1 MSSVAVGFAWRVGYS
16 MPEQQRTRGL
26 PSEMFVDWTY
36 VSTFGGTGGFSRR
49 PARWQFPV
57 PDSDP
62 DWNAERFGA
71 SQVRGLFGGV
81 RSARLARLSE
91 EAERVIGDVI
101 TYGLC
106 EVLDFLKE
114 LEEGDGVQVKVD
126 NVQFVILGAALP
138 KVVGRLASLRLDP
151 VRIRVAWFCP
161 VPIPK
166 WISERA
172 DEFLLIPPEHLREES
187 EAGENWE
194 EERLV
199 RGWCTKRGEK
209 LLLVQQLA
217 LWERCELNLKGLVW
231 AEAQFA
237 ESMLPREV
245 IADAGQ
251 VENRTQGKYAGQPSP
266 QEQLQDL
273 PKGFQ
278 AVGWR
283 LIPGKILLVPQRPPG
298 WEIAWQKEE
307 REVAGIQTA

>member
-1 MSSVAVGFAWRVGYS
+1 MSRVFVPWATIGFAWRLGHA
-16 MPEQQRTRGL
+16 L
-26 PSEMFVDWTY
+26 PGHQGGWDLPRLMFVDWTY
-36 VSTFGGTGGFSRR
+36 VATLGLQDGWIRR
-49 PARWQFPV
+49 PVRWRFPV
-57 PDSDP
+57 PESDP
-62 DWNAERFGA
+62 DSAAERFGA

-106 EVLDFLKE
+106 EVLDFLKK
-114 LEEGDGVQVKVD
+114 LEEGDGEQVKVD

-209 LLLVQQLA
+209 LLLVQQLTLLGA
-217 LWERCELNLKGLVW
+217 VRAQVGRLGMGRSTVRQEYASKGSDRRRWPSRKSL
-231 AEAQFA
+231 
-237 ESMLPREV
+237 
-245 IADAGQ
+245 
-251 VENRTQGKYAGQPSP
+251 QGKLLAAG
-266 QEQLQDL
+266 
-273 PKGFQ
+273 PKG
-278 AVGWR
+278 
-283 LIPGKILLVPQRPPG
+283 
-298 WEIAWQKEE
+298 
-307 REVAGIQTA
+307 

>member
-1 MSSVAVGFAWRVGYS
+1 
-16 MPEQQRTRGL
+16 
-26 PSEMFVDWTY
+26 MFVDWTY
-36 VSTFGGTGGFSRR
+36 VATLGLQDGWIRR
-49 PARWQFPV
+49 PVRWRFPV
-57 PDSDP
+57 PESDP
-62 DWNAERFGA
+62 DSAAERFGA

-106 EVLDFLKE
+106 EVLDFLKK
-114 LEEGDGVQVKVD
+114 LEEGDGEQVKVD

-209 LLLVQQLA
+209 LLLVQQLTLLGA
-217 LWERCELNLKGLVW
+217 VRAQVGRLGMGRSTVRQEYASKGSDRRRWPSRKSL
-231 AEAQFA
+231 
-237 ESMLPREV
+237 
-245 IADAGQ
+245 
-251 VENRTQGKYAGQPSP
+251 QGKLLAAG
-266 QEQLQDL
+266 
-273 PKGFQ
+273 PKG
-278 AVGWR
+278 
-283 LIPGKILLVPQRPPG
+283 
-298 WEIAWQKEE
+298 
-307 REVAGIQTA
+307 

>member
-1 MSSVAVGFAWRVGYS
+1 MRVVRIGWATIGFAWRLGHA
-16 MPEQQRTRGL
+16 L
-26 PSEMFVDWTY
+26 PGHQGGWDLPRFMFVDWTY
-36 VSTFGGTGGFSRR
+36 VATLGERHGWIRR
-49 PARWQFPV
+49 PVRWRFPV
-57 PDSDP
+57 PESDP
-62 DWNAERFGA
+62 DSAAERFGA

-91 EAERVIGDVI
+91 EAERVIGDAI

-106 EVLDFLKE
+106 EVLDFLKK

-126 NVQFVILGAALP
+126 NVQVVILGAALP

-187 EAGENWE
+187 EAGENWK

-209 LLLVQQLA
+209 LPLVQQLA
-217 LWERCELNLKGLVW
+217 LWERSELNWEGLVW

-237 ESMLPREV
+237 KSMLPREV
-245 IADAGQ
+245 IAAAGQ
-251 VENRTQGKYAGQPSP
+251 VENRCRGSYLLPAQKGDKLVEPPEDFRVEYQVVRAEKGLDAWRIRWAGRS
-266 QEQLQDL
+266 L
-273 PKGFQ
+273 
-278 AVGWR
+278 
-283 LIPGKILLVPQRPPG
+283 
-298 WEIAWQKEE
+298 
-307 REVAGIQTA
+307 VAG